1 MSVKQAK
8 EGLKD
13 VVVTDP
19 DTGNDVDL
27 CVYTDPQS
35 GGMFAVDFS
44 FVDQDT
50 DVVPNPF
57 IPGEVLVLPCEGEDS
72 DDPKNHALS
81 MMIRMLAALYGK
93 APKTVLAQAREASGL
108 DVDEFHRLG
117 LRAEQIAK
125 ELG

>member
-13 VVVTDP
+13 VVVIDP
-19 DTGNDVDL
+19 DTGNEVDL
-27 CVYTDPQS
+27 CVYKDPQS

-57 IPGEVLVLPCEGEDS
+57 IPGEVLVLPCEGEES

-81 MMIRMLAALYGK
+81 MMVRMLAAFFRRATIEQRSK
-93 APKTVLAQAREASGL
+93 ACVECNMSAE
-108 DVDEFHRLG
+108 EFHRLG
-117 LRAEQIAK
+117 LRAQEIVK